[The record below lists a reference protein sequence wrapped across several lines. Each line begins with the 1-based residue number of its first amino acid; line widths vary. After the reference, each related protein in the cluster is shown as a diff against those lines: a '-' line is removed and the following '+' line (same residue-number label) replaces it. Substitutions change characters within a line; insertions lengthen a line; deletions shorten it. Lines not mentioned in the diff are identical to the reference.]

1 MPNPGEARNSGN
13 GVHNTLSG
21 AMPGGALQAG
31 VVHGGVTFHAAPPG
45 SPLIPRQLP
54 AAPAHF
60 TGRTAELAELD
71 EVLTASTRNGT
82 RMFATLSGPGGV
94 GKTALAL
101 HWAHGARDRFTDG
114 QLYVDLAGFSGS
126 SPISPEDALG
136 LFLRSL
142 GVPAREV
149 PVEVAEQAALYRSL
163 TADKKLL
170 VLLDNAYSAA
180 QVRPLTPNSPF
191 SSVLVTSRNKLTG
204 LLLES
209 ASLVD
214 LGPLGSRSAL
224 RLLAKLVGKRRV
236 DADPERAES
245 LVGMCAGLPI
255 AVQVAAARLASRPM
269 WSVRKV
275 VAELSDER
283 SRLSMLSVSPE
294 LSVKATFDLSYR
306 ALRPTAAALYRR
318 LALHPGQE
326 FGAMVA
332 MSVVEGSVSPDV
344 LDELVDGNLV
354 ESVGENRY
362 RFHDLLRLHA
372 RTKADSEDDA
382 EQRARAER
390 RMVEWYLRGA
400 MAADLVV
407 TPHRRRLGH
416 EFPAP
421 ADEIPR
427 FDDHESAL
435 AWLDEERMNL
445 IACGRVAEERG
456 WWSLAWHL
464 SDVLWPLFLHHKHY
478 RDRLEV
484 DRRGVDAARR
494 WGDRFAEADMLKRL
508 GMAYTTLGRF
518 AEAEEHL
525 LASSAVAERIG
536 DRRGFADAEEAVVLL
551 EVACGRLAEA
561 AGLFEQLTA
570 INRELSAW
578 RSLGLTL
585 INLGRV
591 LTGLGRTDEA
601 LRALEEATT
610 RFRDLDPP
618 DPYNEARVVVAR
630 AMAYLRADDLPST
643 DRTADRALSALRALG
658 SKEGMAE
665 CHQLLAESAERQ
677 GAGERAIEHWRQALR
692 LYTDIGSRAVDV
704 AQRFRGPDDDAA
716 RRRD

>member
-1 MPNPGEARNSGN
+1 
-13 GVHNTLSG
+13 
-21 AMPGGALQAG
+21 
-31 VVHGGVTFHAAPPG
+31 
-45 SPLIPRQLP
+45 
-54 AAPAHF
+54 
-60 TGRTAELAELD
+60 
-71 EVLTASTRNGT
+71 
-82 RMFATLSGPGGV
+82 MFATLSGPGGV